1 MNSDVRAHIRV
12 TGRVQGVFFRQTTA
26 DEARRI
32 GVLGW
37 VRNISDGDVEAV
49 IEGDRRMVDRLI
61 DWCRHGPPAARVDD
75 MKIDWETA
83 TGEFTSFSIKY

>member
-1 MNSDVRAHIRV
+1 MNSNIRAHIRV

-26 DEARRI
+26 EEARRI

-49 IEGDRRMVDRLI
+49 IEGDREKVDRLI
-61 DWCRHGPPAARVDD
+61 DWCRHGPQAARVDD
-75 MKIDWETA
+75 MKIAWESA